1 MSNYR
6 TVANIEKWLQTI
18 PLPPATQPVAPVAS
32 STRKARSNTNL
43 YPRAKEVIENA
54 DLKRIGELIDI
65 LNGMKDM
72 NRGNIPNKR
81 VDKVLDYL
89 HYLQEAIP
97 KRQRIYSRLEQPMNI
112 SRKHE
117 IKDTLKMKDRNIVD
131 TKGTIARIIKGDT
144 NIINRVSG
152 IHSTRG
158 KSIKVP
164 RTKPRRERSA
174 SRSKT
179 AASRGG
185 GRRSRKNI
193 PVRGFAV
200 VHSAEKPWV
209 KEANYRR
216 WLAKLKRHTIKVR
229 REGENEAP
237 ENMCVDS
244 SLCKGDLGIPRRL
257 MPQFTSP
264 RDIRSFTTFAEKRYG
279 IKSHRATRRAA
290 RLKPSQEEINRE
302 RVEDVQE
309 DIVEK
314 KLDPNVPL
322 IVSRDGYVIDGHHRW
337 AAYKSHHPTKKL
349 PVLLV
354 EAPAR
359 DVLSVAATWGAKHH
373 QF

>member
-1 MSNYR
+1 MSGPSVDELNER
-6 TVANIEKWLQTI
+6 TERALGPIYNRERDREYPRDASPEPVSPVRSRIEMYNGVKTFLKT
-18 PLPPATQPVAPVAS
+18 ATQKDIQTFIENITTGYNSRNINKFINAMRPANKNADKAFSFFFKELFDIAEGKSHNRKEIVRLYHSAFKPVDIMGRFLWESIPKGVELPKRA
-32 STRKARSNTNL
+32 TRK
-43 YPRAKEVIENA
+43 
-54 DLKRIGELIDI
+54 
-65 LNGMKDM
+65 
-72 NRGNIPNKR
+72 
-81 VDKVLDYL
+81 
-89 HYLQEAIP
+89 
-97 KRQRIYSRLEQPMNI
+97 
-112 SRKHE
+112 
-117 IKDTLKMKDRNIVD
+117 
-131 TKGTIARIIKGDT
+131 
-144 NIINRVSG
+144 
-152 IHSTRG
+152 
-158 KSIKVP
+158 VP
-164 RTKPRRERSA
+164 HTKP
-174 SRSKT
+174 SRSQKGG
-179 AASRGG
+179 SRS
-185 GRRSRKNI
+185 GRRSSSRRSRRSTHKNI

-244 SLCKGDLGIPRRL
+244 SLCKGDLGIPRKL

-279 IKSHRATRRAA
+279 IKSRRATRRAA
-290 RLKPSQEEINRE
+290 NLKPSQEEINRE

-354 EAPAR
+354 SAPAR

>member
-1 MSNYR
+1 MSGPSVDELNALTERALGPLYNR
-6 TVANIEKWLQTI
+6 NKDNEFKEKSPTL
-18 PLPPATQPVAPVAS
+18 S
-32 STRKARSNTNL
+32 ARSASPKRSVQFQMYEAVERFLKSTNQKNIQTFKGAIDAQFSSPANAQFL
-43 YPRAKEVIENA
+43 RSMQPANKGASKSFILFFKELSNVAKEERRDRA
-54 DLKRIGELIDI
+54 ELLGLFNSAFKPQDI
-65 LNGMKDM
+65 MIRFFWEM
-72 NRGNIPNKR
+72 
-81 VDKVLDYL
+81 
-89 HYLQEAIP
+89 AP
-97 KRQRIYSRLEQPMNI
+97 KE
-112 SRKHE
+112 
-117 IKDTLKMKDRNIVD
+117 
-131 TKGTIARIIKGDT
+131 TKPAA
-144 NIINRVSG
+144 
-152 IHSTRG
+152 TR
-158 KSIKVP
+158 KVP
-164 RTKPRRERSA
+164 RTKPSSRPRS
-174 SRSKT
+174 SSH
-179 AASRGG
+179 RGG
-185 GRRSRKNI
+185 SRKGRHSTRKNI

-200 VHSAEKPWV
+200 VQSTEKPWV

-244 SLCKGDLGIPRRL
+244 KLCKGDLGIPRRL

-279 IKSHRATRRAA
+279 IKSRRATRRAA
-290 RLKPSQEEINRE
+290 NLKPSQEEINRE

-309 DIVEK
+309 DIEEK

-337 AAYKSHHPTKKL
+337 AAYKSNHPTKKL

-354 EAPAR
+354 GAPAR